1 MGRKRQ
7 CLRLEVTHYAES
19 CPEKQTGTDV
29 SASVPAQRGTKL
41 ALWRWTIRF
50 MGWKEHGLSVLSGT
64 KGVDELCVKEIWLER
79 CWSYHNRGIKY
90 RRKRDTH
97 LSVWKDRLL
106 VQPGAAQRAKTV
118 ISSTGKKRIT
128 GDFPKIPRSPY
139 NVPTNHRRKFIL
151 KMSSFMVRTFIIT
164 SHSCTLTAGRYEIW
178 NRCCICY
185 TCHTF
190 ITDTGL
196 CQLAMEYK
204 WVCV

>member
-1 MGRKRQ
+1 MSRKRQ

-50 MGWKEHGLSVLSGT
+50 MGWREHGLSVLSGT

-139 NVPTNHRRKFIL
+139 KVPTNHRRKFIL
-151 KMSSFMVRTFIIT
+151 EMSSFMVRTFIIT
-164 SHSCTLTAGRYEIW
+164 SHACTLTAGRYEIW